1 MSLLSDK
8 IANTRLTM
16 DAQNKVH
23 SLDEFRSTVNYVNTT
38 NKGYVRFTTKGGNG
52 GEDRAGGLR
61 P

>member
-8 IANTRLTM
+8 IANTQLIM

-52 GEDRAGGLR
+52 GEDRA
-61 P
+61 

>member
-8 IANTRLTM
+8 IANTRLIM

-38 NKGYVRFTTKGGNG
+38 NKEGPCRLPATVSILLYQ
-52 GEDRAGGLR
+52 
-61 P
+61 